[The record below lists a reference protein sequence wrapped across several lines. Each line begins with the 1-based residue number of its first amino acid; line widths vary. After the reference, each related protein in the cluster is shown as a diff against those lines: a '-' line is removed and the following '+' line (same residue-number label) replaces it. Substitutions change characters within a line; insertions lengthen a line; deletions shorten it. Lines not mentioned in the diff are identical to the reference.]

1 MQVGAFG
8 LGTINGDGP
17 LLDAM
22 DAFTP
27 T

>member
-8 LGTINGDGP
+8 IGSIHGDGP

-22 DAFTP
+22 DAFT
-27 T
+27 

>member
-22 DAFTP
+22 DAFT
-27 T
+27 